1 MTQKWNLQDIR
12 PTEPRR
18 QRPNRPSL
26 TISND
31 RPATNNPTPKERVVS
46 ESDIDMAAERVEI
59 HDGNKDRKRSF
70 LMVTSVVVGLVVL
83 VIGLSAFL
91 SKTTLTVYPEY
102 YEPVVN
108 AEFTAYPEKKG
119 ESLAY
124 EVITIEATG
133 ERQVSATGEE
143 YVETK
148 AEGFIEITKS
158 TAGSEQLVK
167 NTRFRTPGGQV
178 FRIQEPVVVPGAL
191 KNASGTLVPGSIR
204 AKVVADAVGEEF
216 NIPAGTKFDVPGFKE
231 SNLNELYN
239 SISATNNEAI
249 SGGYKGQK
257 FMINDADLSTKR
269 QELQLEL
276 RDKLLAQV
284 KTEKPAGFVAFD
296 TAVAITYTAL
306 PPVSHGQNLVT
317 IREEAVLQLPL
328 FKEEDFA
335 AFVAKETTATYD
347 REPVRIID
355 TGVLTFSYVDSNTSS
370 NNIANLTELKFK
382 ISGKPTIVAEFD
394 AEKLQN
400 DLAGKAKTSISAV
413 LTAHP
418 GIKSARVESKPF
430 WRRSFPEDPTDIVI
444 VEVVG
449 EEK

>member
-31 RPATNNPTPKERVVS
+31 RPAPSRPPMRENIER
-46 ESDIDMAAERVEI
+46 EEDPDIEHVEI

-70 LMVTSVVVGLVVL
+70 IVISSVIAGILILVV
-83 VIGLSAFL
+83 GLSAFL
-91 SKTTLTVYPEY
+91 SKTTLTVYPEF

-108 AEFTAYPEKKG
+108 AEFTAYPERKEG
-119 ESLAY
+119 ALGY
-124 EVITIEATG
+124 EVITIEQTG
-133 ERQVSATGEE
+133 ERQVAATGEE

-148 AEGFIEITKS
+148 AEGYIEITKS

-167 NTRFRTPGGQV
+167 NTRFRTPDGKI
-178 FRIQEPVVVPGAL
+178 FRIQEAVIVPGAL
-191 KNASGTLVPGSIR
+191 KNAAGTLVPGTIR
-204 AKVVADAVGEEF
+204 AKVVADAAGEDY
-216 NIPAGTKFDVPGFKE
+216 NAAAGTKFDVPGFKE

-239 SISATNNEAI
+239 SITATNKEALA
-249 SGGYKGQK
+249 GGYKGQK

-296 TAVAITYTAL
+296 NAVAITYTAL

-317 IREEAVLQLPL
+317 IREQAVLQLPL
-328 FKEEDFA
+328 FKEEEFA
-335 AFVAKETTATYD
+335 AFIAKETTATYD
-347 REPVRIID
+347 REPVRIVD
-355 TGVLTFSYVDSNTSS
+355 SSVFTFAYVDQNTSS

-382 ISGKPTIVAEFD
+382 IAGKPTIVAEFD

-400 DLAGKAKTSISAV
+400 DLAGKAKTSISGV

-430 WRRSFPEDPTDIVI
+430 WRRSFPDDARDIEI
-444 VEVVG
+444 IEVVG